1 MICKSAGNKIYIYT
15 TNKVNKKK
23 LMEVVEKVTMQNRSA
38 FEIKK
43 LNKFPMTNSGKIKYS
58 LLATNENRL

>member
-1 MICKSAGNKIYIYT
+1 
-15 TNKVNKKK
+15 
-23 LMEVVEKVTMQNRSA
+23 MEVVEKVTLQNRSA

-58 LLATNENRL
+58 LLATNEK